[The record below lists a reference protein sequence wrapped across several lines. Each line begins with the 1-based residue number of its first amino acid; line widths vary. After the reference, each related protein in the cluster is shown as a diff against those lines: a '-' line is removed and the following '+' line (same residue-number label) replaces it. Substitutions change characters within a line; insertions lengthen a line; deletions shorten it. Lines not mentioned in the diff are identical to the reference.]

1 MYKDIKKRTNAN
13 IAMMLIIA
21 LAAVVMTACDETE
34 KKTMLNPMKFRTEV
48 RLGMT
53 PVKDQGHSS
62 KAKQGWLFW
71 PFMSVPETGLRQRPL
86 FAKCDVDEC
95 DELTAKFGIR
105 NVPTILFIKNGEVVD
120 KHVGAAPKSTFT
132 EKIEALL

>member
-62 KAKQGWLFW
+62 LCWAYAMLATIETEHIQRGD
-71 PFMSVPETGLRQRPL
+71 SVNLSARYFL
-86 FAKCDVDEC
+86 W
-95 DELTAKFGIR
+95 I
-105 NVPTILFIKNGEVVD
+105 
-120 KHVGAAPKSTFT
+120 
-132 EKIEALL
+132 